1 MLLQDFSGGLNTR
14 VAPSL
19 IAPNESQVFTNIDA
33 SSGSIRP
40 LKDKTLHTADV
51 NKYFTYYYANSEFY
65 SKTAESS
72 FVEYRDLL
80 YITNLNSYPTK
91 YGGTNEYRLGI
102 VKPAV
107 KPTAAYVA
115 SGTTPYGVKFGT
127 ETTGD
132 LQVGTY
138 NYIVVHKATTD
149 IIKITRFS
157 TTLDP
162 MGAIRIYYSLTG
174 ATSVDIY
181 REYDDT
187 YRLVTTA
194 TTSFY
199 YTDIL
204 FDIEANTELPT
215 LPELPG
221 GDYTYAYTYY
231 NSSDGSESAPSPI
244 SDLVTGSEGKISI
257 TFSGASADLQVDKIR
272 LYRLGGAVTQYSL
285 LVELPNDIVDYTDI
299 TLDIDLA
306 GNTILDTITYDPA
319 PTGLKY
325 LVESY
330 AMLFGAVGDKLYY
343 SNIALPNAWPATNFL
358 DFEDNITGI
367 GAIQNGLLVFT
378 KLKTYIVTGNSPE
391 TFSKYLLDSS
401 QGCLSHYTIQFV
413 RGTLLWLSEDGICT
427 SSGGL
432 VEVLTQNKL
441 GKITLTGIQNAQ
453 VHDGIYYL
461 LHSTGMLVLDFR
473 YNLMVRK
480 VVCDANWI
488 GAYFDKLFLQYADN
502 LYETCSSE
510 TPLEYHYKSGVLT
523 EGQYTNYKIFKDFY
537 IKYNGSINLKLY
549 IDGTKVNDV
558 NLTGNRCYN
567 LKAVS
572 HANGYGLE
580 IEIQGTGEVSE
591 IQYTALGRQ
600 NGK

>member
-40 LKDKTLHTADV
+40 LKDNTLHTTGIS
-51 NKYFTYYYANSEFY
+51 KYFTYYYAKAQFY
-65 SKTAESS
+65 SKDTESS
-72 FVEYRDLL
+72 FTEYRDVL
-80 YITNLNSYPTK
+80 YITNFDGNPTK
-91 YGGTNEYRLGI
+91 YDGVNEYRLGI
-102 VKPAV
+102 VKPTV
-107 KPTAAYVA
+107 KPTVAYAAPEV
-115 SGTTPYGVKFGT
+115 
-127 ETTGD
+127 
-132 LQVGTY
+132 L
-138 NYIVVHKATTD
+138 
-149 IIKITRFS
+149 
-157 TTLDP
+157 LD
-162 MGAIRIYYSLTG
+162 
-174 ATSVDIY
+174 
-181 REYDDT
+181 
-187 YRLVTTA
+187 
-194 TTSFY
+194 
-199 YTDIL
+199 
-204 FDIEANTELPT
+204 
-215 LPELPG
+215 
-221 GDYTYAYTYY
+221 GDYTYTYTYY
-231 NSSDGSESAPSPI
+231 NSSDGTESAPSPI
-244 SDLVTGSEGKISI
+244 SDLIVGSDGPISI
-257 TFSGASADLQVDKIR
+257 SFDAPSLDPQVDKIR

-285 LVELPNDIVDYTDI
+285 LIELPNAPVDYIDT

-306 GNTILDTITYDPA
+306 GSTTLETIGYDPA

-343 SNIALPNAWPATNFL
+343 SNIALPNVWPATNFL
-358 DFEDNITGI
+358 DFDDDITGI

-413 RGTLLWLSEDGICT
+413 KGTLLWLSEDGICT

-432 VEVLTQNKL
+432 VEVVTQNKL
-441 GKITLTGIQNAQ
+441 GKIALTGVQNAQ
-453 VHDGIYYL
+453 VHDGVYYL

-473 YNLMVRK
+473 YNVIVRK
-480 VVCDANWI
+480 AVCNASWI
-488 GAYFDKLFLQYADN
+488 GKYFDKLFLQYADN
-502 LYETCSSE
+502 LYESCSSE

-537 IKYNGSINLKLY
+537 IKYNGDINLKLY

-558 NLTGNRCYN
+558 NLTGNKCYN

-572 HANGYGLE
+572 HAKGYGLE